1 MILMALSETLAF
13 LNTDEFG
20 VTCQIGAGAEFVGIL
35 DSPVDVIA
43 GGMALSREYLLTA
56 KTSDVSSA
64 SRGTSITVGGSSY
77 TVRENRA
84 IDDGVFSELLLSKV

>member
-1 MILMALSETLAF
+1 MALSETLAF
-13 LNTDEFG
+13 FNTDEFG
-20 VTCQIGAGAEFVGIL
+20 ITCQIGGGAEFVGIL

-56 KTSDVSSA
+56 RTSDVSSA
-64 SRGTSITVGGSSY
+64 SRGTSITIGGASY

-84 IDDGVFSELLLSKV
+84 IDDGILSELLLSKV

>member
-1 MILMALSETLAF
+1 MALSETLAF

-20 VTCQIGAGAEFVGIL
+20 TTCRIGEGTEFVGIL
-35 DSPVDVIA
+35 DSPVEVIA

-64 SRGTSITVGGSSY
+64 SRGTSITVGGASY